1 MSFRHSCSN
10 YNLIIYLK
18 NNPNFGRLSYA
29 LLNIGDRYNNSA
41 KLPSHQTC
49 ACICFWSD
57 ENIYGHENLCLMIV
71 DSLCFNCIEFFSSWK
86 TFWIRKNVIIN
97 PPTLKNVAVTF
108 SVPVY
113 EWPFTIPSL
122 SFFSKVAIAL
132 LWNDNFFRMANW

>member
-29 LLNIGDRYNNSA
+29 LLNIGARYNNSA

-49 ACICFWSD
+49 ACICFWSG
-57 ENIYGHENLCLMIV
+57 ENIYEHENLCLMIV

-97 PPTLKNVAVTF
+97 PPTLKTWQWRF
-108 SVPVY
+108 
-113 EWPFTIPSL
+113 PFLCTNDPLQYPPFL
-122 SFFSKVAIAL
+122 SFQKS
-132 LWNDNFFRMANW
+132 R